1 MRSSRFFGSG
11 GVSCDDVA
19 DALPAIVDGLEV
31 ADIEVQRHVAACL
44 RCQAELVQYR
54 KVLRMLHE
62 LRTEVLEPAPG
73 CVPDILAA
81 LEAAGERRAIHHLL
95 NGRRVAYVG
104 GIAAAT
110 AAGAAG
116 AILASRRPPPGSPR
130 ELALECRAGTCPAS
144 DTVTLASDTKGR
156 AVQRAVAQFGRAPVS
171 KTGGWGFESLL
182 PCSFVP
188 DSSGDMP

>member
-1 MRSSRFFGSG
+1 M
-11 GVSCDDVA
+11 SCDDVA

-31 ADIEVQRHVAACL
+31 AEIEVQRHVAACL
-44 RCQAELVQYR
+44 RCQAELVQHR

-62 LRTEVLEPAPG
+62 LRTEVLEPTPG
-73 CVPDILAA
+73 LVPDILAA

-116 AILASRRPPPGSPR
+116 AILASRARR
-130 ELALECRAGTCPAS
+130 KVR
-144 DTVTLASDTKGR
+144 LAS
-156 AVQRAVAQFGRAPVS
+156 
-171 KTGGWGFESLL
+171 
-182 PCSFVP
+182 
-188 DSSGDMP
+188 

>member
-19 DALPAIVDGLEV
+19 AALPAVVDGGEI
-31 ADIEVQRHVAACL
+31 ADIEVQRHIAACL

-54 KVLRMLHE
+54 KVLRTLHQ
-62 LRTEVLEPAPG
+62 LRTAVLEPNPG
-73 CVPDILAA
+73 LLPGILAS
-81 LEAAGERRAIHHLL
+81 LEAAGERRAMHHLL

-116 AILASRRPPPGSPR
+116 AILATRARRR
-130 ELALECRAGTCPAS
+130 VR
-144 DTVTLASDTKGR
+144 LAS
-156 AVQRAVAQFGRAPVS
+156 
-171 KTGGWGFESLL
+171 
-182 PCSFVP
+182 
-188 DSSGDMP
+188 

>member
-1 MRSSRFFGSG
+1 M
-11 GVSCDDVA
+11 SCDDVA

-31 ADIEVQRHVAACL
+31 AEIEVQRHVAACL

-54 KVLRMLHE
+54 KVLRMLHG
-62 LRTEVLEPAPG
+62 LRTEVFEPTPG
-73 CVPDILAA
+73 LVPDILAA

-116 AILASRRPPPGSPR
+116 AILASRARR
-130 ELALECRAGTCPAS
+130 R
-144 DTVTLASDTKGR
+144 VRLAS
-156 AVQRAVAQFGRAPVS
+156 
-171 KTGGWGFESLL
+171 
-182 PCSFVP
+182 
-188 DSSGDMP
+188 

>member
-1 MRSSRFFGSG
+1 VRSSRFFGNG

-19 DALPAIVDGLEV
+19 DALPGIVDGMEV
-31 ADIEVQRHVAACL
+31 ADLDVQRHVAACL

-54 KVLRMLHE
+54 KVLRRLHE
-62 LRTEVLEPAPG
+62 LRTEVLEPTPG
-73 CVPDILAA
+73 LVPDILAA

-116 AILASRRPPPGSPR
+116 AILATRARRR
-130 ELALECRAGTCPAS
+130 VR
-144 DTVTLASDTKGR
+144 LAS
-156 AVQRAVAQFGRAPVS
+156 
-171 KTGGWGFESLL
+171 
-182 PCSFVP
+182 
-188 DSSGDMP
+188 

>member
-1 MRSSRFFGSG
+1 MRSRLVRSATHAGVFGG
-11 GVSCDDVA
+11 GRVSCDHVA
-19 DALPAIVDGLEV
+19 DALPGIVDGLEV

-54 KVLRMLHE
+54 KLLRTLHQ

-73 CVPDILAA
+73 LLPDVLAA
-81 LEAAGERRAIHHLL
+81 IGAAGERRAIHHLL

-116 AILASRRPPPGSPR
+116 AILASRARNR
-130 ELALECRAGTCPAS
+130 R
-144 DTVTLASDTKGR
+144 VRLAS
-156 AVQRAVAQFGRAPVS
+156 
-171 KTGGWGFESLL
+171 
-182 PCSFVP
+182 
-188 DSSGDMP
+188 

>member
-1 MRSSRFFGSG
+1 M
-11 GVSCDDVA
+11 SCDDVA
-19 DALPAIVDGLEV
+19 AALPAVVDGSQV
-31 ADIEVQRHVAACL
+31 ADLEVQRHIGACL

-62 LRTEVLEPAPG
+62 LRTEVFEPSPG
-73 CVPDILAA
+73 LVPDILAA

-116 AILASRRPPPGSPR
+116 AILATRARRR
-130 ELALECRAGTCPAS
+130 VR
-144 DTVTLASDTKGR
+144 LAS
-156 AVQRAVAQFGRAPVS
+156 
-171 KTGGWGFESLL
+171 
-182 PCSFVP
+182 
-188 DSSGDMP
+188 

>member
-19 DALPAIVDGLEV
+19 EALPAVVDGSQV
-31 ADIEVQRHVAACL
+31 ADLDVQRHIGACL

-54 KVLRMLHE
+54 KVLRVLHE
-62 LRTEVLEPAPG
+62 LRTEVLEPSPG
-73 CVPDILAA
+73 FVPDILAA
-81 LEAAGERRAIHHLL
+81 LGAAGERRAIHHLL

-116 AILASRRPPPGSPR
+116 AILATRARRR
-130 ELALECRAGTCPAS
+130 VR
-144 DTVTLASDTKGR
+144 LAS
-156 AVQRAVAQFGRAPVS
+156 
-171 KTGGWGFESLL
+171 
-182 PCSFVP
+182 
-188 DSSGDMP
+188 

>member
-1 MRSSRFFGSG
+1 MRSERGAKQSGAPQRPGRSSRFFGNG

-19 DALPAIVDGLEV
+19 GALPAIVDGLEV
-31 ADIEVQRHVAACL
+31 AEIEVQRHVAACL

-62 LRTEVLEPAPG
+62 LRTEVLEPTPG
-73 CVPDILAA
+73 LVPDILAA
-81 LEAAGERRAIHHLL
+81 LGAAGERRAVHHLL

-116 AILASRRPPPGSPR
+116 AILASRARR
-130 ELALECRAGTCPAS
+130 R
-144 DTVTLASDTKGR
+144 VRLAS
-156 AVQRAVAQFGRAPVS
+156 
-171 KTGGWGFESLL
+171 
-182 PCSFVP
+182 
-188 DSSGDMP
+188 

>member
-1 MRSSRFFGSG
+1 VRSSRFFGSG

-31 ADIEVQRHVAACL
+31 ADLEVQRHVAACL

-54 KVLRMLHE
+54 KVLRVLHE
-62 LRTEVLEPAPG
+62 FRNEVLQPTPG
-73 CVPDILAA
+73 FLPDLLVA
-81 LEAAGERRAIHHLL
+81 LGVAGERRAIHHLL

-116 AILASRRPPPGSPR
+116 AIIATRARRRVRLAS
-130 ELALECRAGTCPAS
+130 
-144 DTVTLASDTKGR
+144 
-156 AVQRAVAQFGRAPVS
+156 
-171 KTGGWGFESLL
+171 
-182 PCSFVP
+182 
-188 DSSGDMP
+188 